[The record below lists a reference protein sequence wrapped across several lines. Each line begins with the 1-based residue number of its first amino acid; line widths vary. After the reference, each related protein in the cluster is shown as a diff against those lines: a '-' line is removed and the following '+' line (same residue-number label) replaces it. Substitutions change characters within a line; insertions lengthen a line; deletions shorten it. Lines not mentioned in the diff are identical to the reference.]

1 MSQKKNKN
9 NNNTTNDAQNENKE
23 SNNNNNNSNSNKKE
37 DETKATKIVMKIDMH
52 CEGCSSKIIKCI
64 AGFEGVEKIDKGD
77 GTGKLTIT
85 GNIDAA
91 KLRDKL
97 VSKTKKKVEVISP
110 PLKNNDKENKKSDN
124 KNNKPDEKKPKELP
138 FTTVTLKMELHCPGC
153 IERIRKTVS
162 KAKGV
167 NHVAI
172 DKEKETLTV
181 KGTMDVKVL
190 MEKLK
195 KRFKRKIEVVQPKK
209 EKEKDKDKDKE
220 NEKEGNKGE
229 KAENDGGKKN
239 NQNQKGG
246 EGGNKKGDANVGGD
260 NNAKME
266 VSSSGYG
273 YGYGFWGLDYN
284 NYGQVQMMQMQQ
296 APQMFSDENPNACSI
311 M

>member
-1 MSQKKNKN
+1 MFYFAKDATHSDSSTLIHSHSFMSQKKNKN

-124 KNNKPDEKKPKELP
+124 KNNKPDEKKPKEVVIVISSVFL
-138 FTTVTLKMELHCPGC
+138 FT
-153 IERIRKTVS
+153 
-162 KAKGV
+162 
-167 NHVAI
+167 
-172 DKEKETLTV
+172 
-181 KGTMDVKVL
+181 
-190 MEKLK
+190 
-195 KRFKRKIEVVQPKK
+195 F
-209 EKEKDKDKDKE
+209 
-220 NEKEGNKGE
+220 
-229 KAENDGGKKN
+229 
-239 NQNQKGG
+239 
-246 EGGNKKGDANVGGD
+246 
-260 NNAKME
+260 
-266 VSSSGYG
+266 
-273 YGYGFWGLDYN
+273 F
-284 NYGQVQMMQMQQ
+284 
-296 APQMFSDENPNACSI
+296 
-311 M
+311 